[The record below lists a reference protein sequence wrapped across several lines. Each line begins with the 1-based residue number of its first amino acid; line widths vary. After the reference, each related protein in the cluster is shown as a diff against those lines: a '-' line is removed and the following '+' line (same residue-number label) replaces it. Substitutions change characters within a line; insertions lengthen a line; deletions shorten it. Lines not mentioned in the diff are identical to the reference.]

1 MEKHLTGDQVSH
13 PSHYNQGRFE
23 VIEVIEDQKLGFH
36 LGNAIKYICRAG
48 KKNPEKTVED
58 LQKAKWYIERQI
70 EILKPQDQ
78 IRRPNDMNLKEETS
92 SVKEYLEKIKAEMDY
107 RVFNHL

>member
-1 MEKHLTGDQVSH
+1 MSDVNH
-13 PSHYNQGRFE
+13 PSHYNQGKFE

-58 LQKAKWYIERQI
+58 LKKAKWYIERQI
-70 EILKPQDQ
+70 ELLRPDHEF
-78 IRRPNDMNLKEETS
+78 IRRPNDMNER
-92 SVKEYLEKIKAEMDY
+92 A
-107 RVFNHL
+107 